1 MSEFINNNNKP
12 TKFAFFGCWNETH
25 YPSGENLD
33 APCFQIQENT
43 TKNPCDEFSFVL
55 NHLKQKH
62 NDIDFLVVAGDNYYP
77 EKNTEIKIKIEN
89 KIETEYTKK
98 TKKFEINDFNKG
110 FEALKFID
118 KPTYLLL
125 GNHDVDNITPKEKK
139 KEDKSE
145 KKEKDKSKKKEEVD
159 CRIIESEIEFVNV
172 ENSKIKLFDYKTEL
186 IVEEMQETNTLC
198 IMVDTSI
205 FIEKLDCYAPL
216 LNESDKHWNKE
227 QIIDKQKRMIQT
239 VIEKHNNKKTIT
251 NLCFFGHHP
260 LLCLKSRDRGST
272 IELEDTN
279 MEWNRFLFH
288 VILENDLQKIQNK
301 YYFCADLHHYQTGV
315 ITITNGE
322 TSIKIKQYIAGTGGA
337 YMDPEIIPDQITPD
351 QITPHHERKI
361 SIQEEDSE
369 NVIYSSYK
377 MEKSRKEN
385 GFLII
390 HDNPNSLLQ
399 IRFYPVHLSKIKAK
413 PLSHLPS
420 SRSRRRS
427 HYLSRR
433 GNNRI
438 KKSQS
443 LGGKTRRIQ
452 RKSKKNKH

>member
-1 MSEFINNNNKP
+1 MSEFINNNNKSK
-12 TKFAFFGCWNETH
+12 KFAFFGCWNETH
-25 YPSGENLD
+25 YPPKENDKLD

-43 TKNPCDEFSFVL
+43 IKNPCDEFSFVL

-77 EKNTEIKIKIEN
+77 EKKKEKIIKIEN
-89 KIETEYTKK
+89 NKETKYTQK
-98 TKKFEINDFNKG
+98 TKIFEINDFNKG
-110 FEALKFID
+110 FEALKSID

-139 KEDKSE
+139 EEDKSE
-145 KKEKDKSKKKEEVD
+145 KKEKDKSKKKEESTPKKKEEAD

-216 LNESDKHWNKE
+216 LNESDKQWNKE

-239 VIEKHNNKKTIT
+239 VIHNHRSKNNKKPIT

-260 LLCLKSRDRGST
+260 LLCLKSRDISST

-322 TSIKIKQYIAGTGGA
+322 TSIEIIQHIAGTGGA

-351 QITPHHERKI
+351 QITPHHERTI

-369 NVIYSSYK
+369 NVINSSYK

-399 IRFYPVHLSKIKAK
+399 ILFYPVHLSKIKAK
-413 PLSHLPS
+413 
-420 SRSRRRS
+420 
-427 HYLSRR
+427 
-433 GNNRI
+433 
-438 KKSQS
+438 S
-443 LGGKTRRIQ
+443 LEQ
-452 RKSKKNKH
+452 RVF